1 MLNENDFDAES
12 SDMFKIVSGHVCQ
25 KKGKHVR
32 IKVYGVYGGLEDNPV
47 VIDRKRV

>member
-1 MLNENDFDAES
+1 
-12 SDMFKIVSGHVCQ
+12 MFKIVSGHVYVK